1 VRLPT
6 SSFQSWRAAPDGTG
20 NERGSERGFTGLAD
34 AASEAERRIAWLRLA
49 AVPLITASVTLPHPH
64 PEKGAF
70 FVAAAVVGA
79 YALGAL
85 AWAYLRPATRTF
97 VFVAT
102 ALDVAAISVLARLSG
117 GAFSE
122 ARLAYFLIPVAV
134 AFRFRPALTA
144 AAGAATV
151 AAYLVQAFSHP
162 ARRQPGA
169 GSFIAIQTG
178 FLLWLGLAAVLLSAV
193 LWRRTARVSELA
205 EVRRR
210 LIADS
215 LTARER
221 ERKALAEGLHDHAI
235 QNLLSARLELE
246 EAADELQHPALL
258 RADAAVAATIGDL
271 REAVFQLHPY
281 VLEQAGLEAA
291 VRSIAQRAARLGGFS
306 VQLDLHCRRRHPHDT
321 LVLGA
326 THELLANSVQHA
338 AAESVVIRLAD
349 QNGAVTLEVR
359 DDGRGFEV
367 AELPGRLAEG
377 HIGLQSQRERIETVG
392 GRMEIQTAPGRGTT
406 VKVRIPV

>member
-1 VRLPT
+1 VRPSL
-6 SSFQSWRAAPDGTG
+6 SSGFG
-20 NERGSERGFTGLAD
+20 NLSD
-34 AASEAERRIAWLRLA
+34 PASEAERRIAWLRLI
-49 AVPLITASVTLPHPH
+49 AVPLIIAAATLPHPH
-64 PEKGAF
+64 PERDAF
-70 FVAAAVVGA
+70 FVAATVVGA

-85 AWAYLRPATRTF
+85 AWVHIRPVTRTF
-97 VFVAT
+97 VFAAT

-144 AAGAATV
+144 AASIATV
-151 AAYLVQAFSHP
+151 TAYLVQAIAHP
-162 ARRQPGA
+162 AGRQPGA
-169 GSFIAIQTG
+169 GRFIAVQTG

-205 EVRRR
+205 EVRQR

-221 ERKALAEGLHDHAI
+221 ERQALAEGLHDHAI

-246 EAADELQHPALL
+246 EVADEVHHPALR
-258 RADAAVAATIGDL
+258 RADAALGETIGEL

-291 VRSIAQRAARLGGFS
+291 VRSVAQRAARRAGFS
-306 VQLDLHCRRRHPHDT
+306 IRLDLHCRRRHPHDG
-321 LVLGA
+321 LVLAA
-326 THELLANSVQHA
+326 TRELLANSVQHA
-338 AAESVVIRLAD
+338 EAGNVLVRLAD
-349 QNGAVTLEVR
+349 QNGSVALEVQ
-359 DDGRGFEV
+359 DDGRGFDV
-367 AELPGRLAEG
+367 TDLPGRLAEG
-377 HIGLQSQRERIETVG
+377 HIGLRSQRERIETVG
-392 GRMEIQTAPGRGTT
+392 GRMEITTAPGRGTT
-406 VKVRIPV
+406 VRIRVPSGHEPAQS

>member
-1 VRLPT
+1 MR
-6 SSFQSWRAAPDGTG
+6 
-20 NERGSERGFTGLAD
+20 NGFAGLAD
-34 AASEAERRIAWLRLA
+34 AASEAEQRIAWLRLA
-49 AVPLITASVTLPHPH
+49 AVPLITASATLPYPH
-64 PEKGAF
+64 PEKDAF
-70 FVAAAVVGA
+70 FVAASVVAA
-79 YALGAL
+79 YALAAL
-85 AWAYLRPATRTF
+85 AWAYLRPATRRF

-102 ALDVAAISVLARLSG
+102 ALDVTAISVLARLSG
-117 GAFSE
+117 GAFSQ

-151 AAYLVQAFSHP
+151 GAYLVQAFSHP

-205 EVRRR
+205 DVRRR

-221 ERKALAEGLHDHAI
+221 ERQALAEGLHDHAI

-246 EAADELQHPALL
+246 EVADELQHPALR
-258 RADAAVAATIGDL
+258 RAEAALEETIRDL

-291 VRSIAQRAARLGGFS
+291 VRSVAQRAARRAGFS
-306 VQLDLHCRRRHPHDT
+306 IKLDLDCGRRHPHDA
-321 LVLGA
+321 LVLAA
-326 THELLANSVQHA
+326 TRELLANSVQHA
-338 AAESVVIRLAD
+338 AASSVVVRLAD
-349 QNGAVTLEVR
+349 QNGTVTLEVR
-359 DDGRGFEV
+359 DDGRGFDV

-392 GRMEIQTAPGRGTT
+392 GRMDIRTAPGRGTT
-406 VKVRIPV
+406 VQIHVPS